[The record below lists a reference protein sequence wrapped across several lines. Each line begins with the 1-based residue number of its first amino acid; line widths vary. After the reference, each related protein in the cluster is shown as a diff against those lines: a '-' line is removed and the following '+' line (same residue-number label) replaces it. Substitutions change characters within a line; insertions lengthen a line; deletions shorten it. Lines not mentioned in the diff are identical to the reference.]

1 MVFAAHITQPN
12 PAVEDTFTPP
22 TDWLL
27 LGNQTHTYTY
37 IYIYICLMYV
47 MILATSGNA
56 LATSSDA
63 LVTSFGSID

>member
-37 IYIYICLMYV
+37 IYMFNVCYDSCY
-47 MILATSGNA
+47 
-56 LATSSDA
+56 
-63 LVTSFGSID
+63 

>member
-37 IYIYICLMYV
+37 IYICLMYV